1 MHATKRG
8 VLLHETSRRVHL
20 LHAASRR
27 VHLLHAAASRR
38 VHLLHAASR
47 WVRLRH
53 AASPGVH
60 LHATRPGMRLHATR
74 PCRACRARRSGP
86 GMHLHAATRPCRNRE
101 SGGLVTSFREHR
113 SRDVLVA
120 ALLPVDTLLRGAT
133 APTRRFLG
141 RRPLLPR
148 RHAERRCVSVKSC
161 LIKPSDDLHN
171 NSSSLTHDGGALRS
185 PHIFT
190 RRSTYTYTKRQTDF
204 HNLLKKLLTEACNTR
219 GLSPPSS
226 RLPRSL
232 GTQDGKHF
240 FGGNVLVLHH
250 LVGRPGDVEVDD
262 V

>member
-1 MHATKRG
+1 MYATKRG

-20 LHAASRR
+20 LHAASRW
-27 VHLLHAAASRR
+27 VH
-38 VHLLHAASR
+38 
-47 WVRLRH
+47 LRH

-133 APTRRFLG
+133 APTRRFPG

-148 RHAERRCVSVKSC
+148 QHAERRCVCQVLPHQALGEISVTTNLTTST
-161 LIKPSDDLHN
+161 LVDL
-171 NSSSLTHDGGALRS
+171 TDGAA
-185 PHIFT
+185 HIFSRT
-190 RRSTYTYTKRQTDF
+190 KVPTLQKETNRLPQSTK
-204 HNLLKKLLTEACNTR
+204 NLLTEECNTR

>member
-148 RHAERRCVSVKSC
+148 RHAERRCVSS
-161 LIKPSDDLHN
+161 LA
-171 NSSSLTHDGGALRS
+171 SSSPRTIS
-185 PHIFT
+185 ITT
-190 RRSTYTYTKRQTDF
+190 RRSLTDDGAALNAAQIF
-204 HNLLKKLLTEACNTR
+204 
-219 GLSPPSS
+219 S
-226 RLPRSL
+226 RAEVPTH
-232 GTQDGKHF
+232 TQRDK
-240 FGGNVLVLHH
+240 
-250 LVGRPGDVEVDD
+250 PTSTIY
-262 V
+262 